1 MPFTFSHPAI
11 VVHLSRT
18 KLGLSLTGLIIGSM
32 VPDFEFFM
40 RMRITE
46 NIGHHW
52 LGLLVF
58 DLPLALLLC
67 FLFHN
72 IVRNL
77 LVTNLPSFY
86 SQRFAQFT
94 SFNWN
99 HYIATHKLNVII
111 SISIGILSH
120 LFWDAFTHH
129 DGIMVLLLPV
139 LSNNIQLFG
148 FTTPVFMALQIVSSI
163 WGLWAMYC
171 YIKKLPIST
180 ATWANAKPTSFYW
193 AILTPT
199 TLLIFMLRLV
209 LLPQYVTFWDVFMA
223 AMGSIFYAL
232 IITSVMYAKKEWLN
246 SGRHNSRSNK
256 FI

>member
-11 VVHLSRT
+11 VVHLSNT

-40 RMRITE
+40 RMRIAE

-52 LGLLVF
+52 LGLFVF

-72 IVRNL
+72 LVRNL
-77 LVTNLPSFY
+77 LVTHLPHFY
-86 SQRFAQFT
+86 AQRFVGYT

-99 HYIATHKLNVII
+99 QYVATNKLKVIV

-129 DGIMVLLLPV
+129 DGIIVLLLPT
-139 LSNNIQLFG
+139 LSKNIQAFG
-148 FTTPVFMALQIVSSI
+148 FTTPVYMLLQIISSI
-163 WGLWAMYC
+163 WGLWALYS

-180 ATWANAKPTSFYW
+180 ATWVYAKETNFYW
-193 AILTPT
+193 AIFTPI
-199 TLLIFMLRLV
+199 TLLIFMLRLI
-209 LLPQYVTFWDVFMA
+209 LLPQYLTFWDLFMA
-223 AMGSIFYAL
+223 SMGSIFYAL
-232 IITSVMYAKKEWLN
+232 IITSVVYTKKEWLS
-246 SGRHNSRSNK
+246 SGRNNSSSNK